1 MLRLYMGYAA
11 RMGLS
16 LEAPLAGVSSGT
28 GEQSTHL
35 LSPKFR
41 GRELGFSALQEWE
54 SDISKYEGESGTDQA
69 ISHEDKEGS
78 SHGRIVEYVKA
89 TVDDARL

>member
-1 MLRLYMGYAA
+1 
-11 RMGLS
+11 MGLS

-41 GRELGFSALQEWE
+41 GRESGFSALQEWE
-54 SDISKYEGESGTDQA
+54 SDISKYEGESGTDKA
-69 ISHEDKEGS
+69 YRTKTRRALLMVES
-78 SHGRIVEYVKA
+78 SNTSKQQLAMHASKLSKYI
-89 TVDDARL
+89 